1 MEREFNEEIWLW
13 SQNRVY
19 FIVALD
25 LNRLSLMNTLST
37 SPEISN
43 KVSALMD
50 ALATACAELVD
61 TFVMT
66 FDKVSAYGIKTVQG
80 VFVGVKSLFVDV
92 IVMKLNQVATL
103 IKELKSE
110 WRAQWF
116 QPAYID
122 SLIELQRSQMIIK
135 MDRHNFFKENFE
147 RRISEIFA

>member
-1 MEREFNEEIWLW
+1 
-13 SQNRVY
+13 
-19 FIVALD
+19 
-25 LNRLSLMNTLST
+25 MNTLST

-61 TFVMT
+61 AFIMT

-103 IKELKSE
+103 IKELKL
-110 WRAQWF
+110 A
-116 QPAYID
+116 
-122 SLIELQRSQMIIK
+122 
-135 MDRHNFFKENFE
+135 
-147 RRISEIFA
+147 